1 MSPQS
6 RLVAG
11 IVLIIVPTVEA
22 TEPNALINLAFVAG
36 VVLAVGLLV
45 LGVGLIRGR
54 NDPEQLTAAGAT
66 EGR

>member
-1 MSPQS
+1 MS
-6 RLVAG
+6 LDLYAE
-11 IVLIIVPTVEA
+11 IC
-22 TEPNALINLAFVAG
+22 NLAFVAG

-54 NDPEQLTAAGAT
+54 NDPERLTGAGAT